1 MDRTSAYV
9 CSGKTGGVIAV
20 FITRLLFGLR
30 NRLWYI
36 DMVARTTTHRAGS
49 LLRATLGVTSPSRIA
64 SSFCRGVATSSRTAN
79 IGTGR
84 AILGL
89 GALALPVSWFPVK
102 SLLRLTNS
110 RHTSTITV
118 CTSIR
123 QVAHRYWTKRP
134 PMIFIQLIP
143 IDHKLLP
150 HPVITVGER
159 KVRSRLV
166 MYSPRRRVT
175 KSG

>member
-1 MDRTSAYV
+1 
-9 CSGKTGGVIAV
+9 
-20 FITRLLFGLR
+20 
-30 NRLWYI
+30 
-36 DMVARTTTHRAGS
+36 MVARTTAHKASS
-49 LLRATLGVTSPSRIA
+49 LLRATLGATSTSRIA
-64 SSFCRGVATSSRTAN
+64 SGLRRGVATSSRTAN
-79 IGTGR
+79 TGTGR

-89 GALALPVSWFPVK
+89 GALALPVSWSSVRY
-102 SLLRLTNS
+102 LLKLTTS

-123 QVAHRYWTKRP
+123 QVAHRYSTKRP

-150 HPVITVGER
+150 HPVTMAGER

-166 MYSPRRRVT
+166 MCSPRRRVT
-175 KSG
+175 KSGW

>member
-1 MDRTSAYV
+1 
-9 CSGKTGGVIAV
+9 
-20 FITRLLFGLR
+20 
-30 NRLWYI
+30 
-36 DMVARTTTHRAGS
+36 MVARTTAHKASS
-49 LLRATLGVTSPSRIA
+49 LLRATLGAASTSRIA
-64 SSFCRGVATSSRTAN
+64 SGLRRGVATSSRTAN
-79 IGTGR
+79 TGTGR

-89 GALALPVSWFPVK
+89 GALALPGSWSPVK
-102 SLLRLTNS
+102 PLLRLTS

-123 QVAHRYWTKRP
+123 QVAHRYSTKRP
-134 PMIFIQLIP
+134 PMIFTQLIP

-150 HPVITVGER
+150 HPVTTVGGR